1 MSNEIL
7 QKIEALTKNGRLEVP
22 AATPRPAATR
32 FSDISDIEGMR
43 VAGKMAADV
52 LVMLEEFIIP
62 GITTEQIDIIAHNYI
77 VGEQGAIPAPLN
89 YHGFPKSCCTSV
101 NDVICHGIPND
112 KALKKGD
119 VVNVDITIIKDGYY
133 GDTSKMFFVGPALPH
148 AELLAKV
155 TQESLYLAIDMVKPG
170 VRLGDIG
177 AAISAYAHKHHYT
190 VVEEYC
196 GHGIGTTFHGE
207 PQVAHYGKAGTG
219 VILEE
224 GMVFTIE
231 PMINAGKK
239 HVKQTGPDNW
249 IAKTKD
255 GRLSAQYEH
264 TLLVTTDGVEVLTR
278 RPEETRFS

>member
-7 QKIEALTKNGRLEVP
+7 QKVKELTKDGRAEVP
-22 AATPRPAATR
+22 SWTPRPAATR
-32 FSDISDIEGMR
+32 FTDINDIEGMR
-43 VAGKMAADV
+43 IAGKLAGEV
-52 LVMLEEFIIP
+52 LTMLEQYVVP
-62 GITTEQIDIIAHNYI
+62 GVTTDELDIIAHNYI
-77 VGEQGAIPAPLN
+77 VNEQGSIPAPLN

-112 KALKKGD
+112 KPLKKGD
-119 VVNVDITIIKDGYY
+119 VVNIDITIIKDGYY
-133 GDTSKMFFVGPALPH
+133 GDTSKMFSVGQIPAHVERLC
-148 AELLAKV
+148 KI
-155 TQESLYLAIDMVKPG
+155 TQESLYLAIKMVKPG

-177 AAISAYAHKHHYT
+177 AAISAFAHKNHYS

-207 PQVAHYGKAGTG
+207 PQVAHYGRPGTG
-219 VILEE
+219 VVLEE
-224 GMVFTIE
+224 GMTFTIE

-239 HVKQTGPDNW
+239 QVKHTGPDNW

-264 TLLVTTDGVEVLTR
+264 TLLVTADGVEVLTL
-278 RPEETRFS
+278 RPDDTITV

>member
-7 QKIEALTKNGRLEVP
+7 QKVKELTKDGRAEVP
-22 AATPRPAATR
+22 SWTPRPAATR
-32 FSDISDIEGMR
+32 FTDISDIEGMR
-43 VAGKMAADV
+43 IAGKLAGEV
-52 LVMLEEFIIP
+52 LTMLEPYVVP
-62 GITTEQIDIIAHNYI
+62 GVTTDELDIIVHNYI
-77 VGEQGAIPAPLN
+77 VNEQGAIPAPLN

-133 GDTSKMFFVGPALPH
+133 GDTSKMFSVGQVPAHVERLC
-148 AELLAKV
+148 KI
-155 TQESLYLAIDMVKPG
+155 TQESLYLAIKMVKPG

-177 AAISAYAHKHHYT
+177 AAISEFAHKNHYS

-207 PQVAHYGKAGTG
+207 PQVAHYGRPGTG
-219 VILEE
+219 VVLEE
-224 GMVFTIE
+224 GMTFTIE

-239 HVKQTGPDNW
+239 QVKHTGPDNW

-264 TLLVTTDGVEVLTR
+264 TLLVTADGVEILTL
-278 RPEETRFS
+278 RPDDTITV

>member
-7 QKIEALTKNGRLEVP
+7 ERVALLTQNGRAEVP
-22 AATPRPAATR
+22 AWTPRPAATR
-32 FSDISDIEGMR
+32 FTDINDINGMR
-43 VAGKMAADV
+43 EAGRLAAEV
-52 LVMLEEFIIP
+52 LTMLAEYVVP
-62 GITTEQIDIIAHNYI
+62 GVTTEQLDIIAHNHI
-77 VGEQGAIPAPLN
+77 VTSQGAIPAPLN

-119 VVNVDITIIKDGYY
+119 VVNIDITVIKDGYY
-133 GDTSKMFFVGPALPH
+133 GDTSKMFFVGDVAPH
-148 AELLAKV
+148 AKRLCQV
-155 TQESLYLAIDMVKPG
+155 TQECLYLAIKMVKPG

-177 AAISAYAHKHHYT
+177 AAISAHAHKNHYS

-196 GHGIGTTFHGE
+196 GHGLGTTFHGE
-207 PQVAHYGKAGTG
+207 PQVAHYGRAGTG
-219 VILEE
+219 VVLEE
-224 GMVFTIE
+224 GMTFTIE

-239 HVKQTGPDNW
+239 QVKHTGPDNW

-264 TLLVTTDGVEVLTR
+264 SLLVTADGVEILTL
-278 RPEETRFS
+278 RPEETI

>member
-7 QKIEALTKNGRLEVP
+7 SKIETLTKNGRIKVP
-22 AATPRPAATR
+22 SYTPRPAATY
-32 FSDISDIEGMR
+32 FTDINDIEGMR
-43 VAGKMAADV
+43 IVGKLAADV
-52 LVMLEEFIIP
+52 LVMLEEFIVP
-62 GITTEQIDIIAHNYI
+62 GVTTEQIDIITHNFN
-77 VGEQGAIPAPLN
+77 VEVQGAIPAPLN

-119 VVNVDITIIKDGYY
+119 VLNIDITIIKNGYY
-133 GDTSKMFFVGPALPH
+133 GDTSRMFFVGAVMPH
-148 AELLAKV
+148 AKRLCQV
-155 TQESLYLAIDMVKPG
+155 TQECLYLAIDTVKPG
-170 VRLGDIG
+170 AHLGDIG
-177 AAISAYAHKHHYT
+177 AVIANHAQKHHYS

-196 GHGIGTTFHGE
+196 GHGVGTIFHGE
-207 PQVAHYGKAGTG
+207 PQVAHYGKPGTG

-224 GMVFTIE
+224 GMTLTIE

-239 HVKQTGPDNW
+239 QVKHTGPENW

-264 TLLVTTDGVEVLTR
+264 TLLVTTTGAEVLTR

>member
-1 MSNEIL
+1 MSNDIL
-7 QKIEALTKNGRLEVP
+7 QKVEELTKNGRLDVP
-22 AATPRPAATR
+22 KATPRTAATR
-32 FSDISDIEGMR
+32 FTDISDIEGMR
-43 VAGKMAADV
+43 VAGKLAANV
-52 LVMLEEFIIP
+52 LEMLEEYVVP
-62 GITTEQIDIIAHNYI
+62 GVTTDQLDIIAHNYI
-77 VGEQGAIPAPLN
+77 VGVQGSIPAPLN

-119 VVNVDITIIKDGYY
+119 VVNIDITIIKDGYY
-133 GDTSKMFFVGPALPH
+133 GDTSRMFFAGPALPH
-148 AELLAKV
+148 AERLAKV
-155 TQESLYLAIDMVKPG
+155 TQECLYLAIDMVKPG

-177 AAISAYAHKHHYT
+177 AAISAYAHKNHYS

-219 VILEE
+219 FVLEE
-224 GMVFTIE
+224 GMTFTIE
-231 PMINAGKK
+231 PMINAGKRQVK
-239 HVKQTGPDNW
+239 HTGPDNW

-264 TLLVTTDGVEVLTR
+264 TLLVTADGVEVLTR
-278 RPEETRFS
+278 RAEEARFA

>member
-7 QKIEALTKNGRLEVP
+7 QKVNELTANGRVDVP
-22 AATPRPAATR
+22 VWAPRPAATR
-32 FSDISDIEGMR
+32 FTDINDIEGMR
-43 VAGKMAADV
+43 TAGRLASEV
-52 LVMLEEFIIP
+52 LTMLEQYVVP
-62 GITTEQIDIIAHNYI
+62 GVSTEQLDIIAHNYI
-77 VGEQGAIPAPLN
+77 VAEQGAIPAPLN

-112 KALKKGD
+112 KLLKKGD
-119 VVNVDITIIKDGYY
+119 VVNIDITVIKDGYY
-133 GDTSKMFFVGPALPH
+133 GDTSKMFFAGSVAPH
-148 AELLAKV
+148 AERLCKV
-155 TQESLYLAIDMVKPG
+155 TQESLYLAIRMVKPG

-177 AAISAYAHKHHYT
+177 AAISDHAHKHHYS

-196 GHGIGTTFHGE
+196 GHGVGTTFHGE

-219 VILEE
+219 VVLEE
-224 GMVFTIE
+224 GMTLTIE

-239 HVKQTGPDNW
+239 QVKHTGPDNW

-264 TLLVTTDGVEVLTR
+264 TLLVTADGVEVLTL
-278 RPEETRFS
+278 RPEETI

>member
-1 MSNEIL
+1 MSNDIL
-7 QKIEALTKNGRLEVP
+7 QKVKELTENGRVDVP
-22 AATPRPAATR
+22 QWTPLTAATR
-32 FSDISDIEGMR
+32 FTDINDIEGMR
-43 VAGKMAADV
+43 VAGKLAGEV
-52 LVMLEEFIIP
+52 LTMLEGFVVP
-62 GITTEQIDIIAHNYI
+62 GVTTEELDIIAHNYI
-77 VGEQGAIPAPLN
+77 VSEQGAIPAPLN

-119 VVNVDITIIKDGYY
+119 VVNIDITIIKNGYY
-133 GDTSKMFFVGPALPH
+133 GDTSKMFFVGDVAPH
-148 AELLAKV
+148 AERLCKI
-155 TQESLYLAIDMVKPG
+155 TQESLYLAIKMVKPG
-170 VRLGDIG
+170 ARLGDIG
-177 AAISAYAHKHHYT
+177 AAIADFAHKNHYS

-207 PQVAHYGKAGTG
+207 PQVAHYGRPGTG

-224 GMVFTIE
+224 GMTFTIE

-239 HVKQTGPDNW
+239 QVKHSGPDNW

-264 TLLVTTDGVEVLTR
+264 TLLVTADGVEILTL
-278 RPEETRFS
+278 RPDDTITL

>member
-7 QKIEALTKNGRLEVP
+7 QTVKELTKNGRVDVP
-22 AATPRPAATR
+22 QWTPRPSATR
-32 FSDISDIEGMR
+32 FNDINDIEGMR
-43 VAGKMAADV
+43 TAGRLAGEV
-52 LVMLEEFIIP
+52 LTMLEPFVIP
-62 GITTEQIDIIAHNYI
+62 GVTTDELDIIAHNYI
-77 VGEQGAIPAPLN
+77 VSEQGAIPAPLN

-112 KALKKGD
+112 KPLKKGD
-119 VVNVDITIIKDGYY
+119 VLNIDITIIKDGYY
-133 GDTSKMFFVGPALPH
+133 GDTSKMFFAGPALAH
-148 AELLAKV
+148 AERLCNI
-155 TQESLYLAIDMVKPG
+155 TQQSLYLAINMVKPG

-177 AAISAYAHKHHYT
+177 AAISEFAHKNHYS

-207 PQVAHYGKAGTG
+207 PQVAHYGRSGTG
-219 VILEE
+219 VVLEE
-224 GMVFTIE
+224 GMTFTIE

-239 HVKQTGPDNW
+239 QVKHSGPDGW

-264 TLLVTTDGVEVLTR
+264 TLLVTADGVEVLTL
-278 RPEETRFS
+278 RPDDTL

>member
-7 QKIEALTKNGRLEVP
+7 QKVEELTKDGRLTCP
-22 AATPRPAATR
+22 AATPRSAATR
-32 FSDISDIEGMR
+32 FTDISDIEGMR
-43 VAGKMAADV
+43 TAGKLAADV
-52 LVMLEEFIIP
+52 LVMLEEFVVP
-62 GITTEQIDIIAHNYI
+62 GVTTEQIDIIAHNYI
-77 VGEQGAIPAPLN
+77 VGTQGAIPAPLN

-119 VVNVDITIIKDGYY
+119 VVNIDITIIKDGYY
-133 GDTSKMFFVGPALPH
+133 GDTSKMFFAGQPLPH
-148 AELLAKV
+148 AERLAKI

-170 VRLGDIG
+170 ARLGDIG
-177 AAISAYAHKHHYT
+177 AAIAAYAHKHHYS

-207 PQVAHYGKAGTG
+207 PQVAHYGKPGTG
-219 VILEE
+219 YVLEE
-224 GMVFTIE
+224 GMTFTIE

-239 HVKQTGPDNW
+239 SVKHTGLDNW

-264 TLLVTTDGVEVLTR
+264 TLLVTTEGVEVLTR
-278 RPEETRFS
+278 RPEETRFA